1 MLCIPSTNHEC
12 PRSLAPV
19 AGVPW
24 TGIHE
29 PLDVR
34 GRAGLGGMERHLLL
48 ASALA
53 FVLISAVTLLVN
65 RHLPE
70 PYMVSRTPS

>member
-1 MLCIPSTNHEC
+1 MLCVHTQHEPRMPAQLGARSGC
-12 PRSLAPV
+12 P
-19 AGVPW
+19 
-24 TGIHE
+24 GIHE

-48 ASALA
+48 TSALA